1 MNIPAKF
8 IKRINENL
16 KKYQGIIGQIKK
28 KDANESDT
36 VTVIT
41 DILQDVFG
49 YDKYADITSEYAIR
63 GTYCDLAIL
72 DDHKKIRFLIEVK
85 AISVALNDN
94 HIKQALD
101 YGANAGVNWVIL
113 TNAETWMLYKIKF
126 GKPIDKEL
134 VSEFN
139 LLNISPKA
147 DKELAALFV
156 VSKDGQEKSV
166 IEDFYA
172 GIQVKN
178 KFTIGALLNSP
189 DVYSLIRRTMKKLFD
204 DVKISEEEIAD
215 IMANDIIK
223 REIIDSE
230 ESKKVK
236 KDIDKIYKKL
246 ERIRERS
253 NTASSARNSSEDD
266 AEEKVESPDQEDVD
280 IEERAEGTT
289 S

>member
-8 IKRINENL
+8 AKRINENL
-16 KKYQGIIGQIKK
+16 KKYQGVIAQIKK

-41 DILQDVFG
+41 DMLQDIFG

-72 DDHKKIRFLIEVK
+72 DSHKKIKFLIEVK
-85 AISVALNDN
+85 AISVVLNDS

-101 YGANAGVNWVIL
+101 YGANAGVNWVLL

-134 VSEFN
+134 ISEFN
-139 LLNISPKA
+139 LLTINSKT
-147 DKELAALFV
+147 DKELEALFV
-156 VSKDGQEKSV
+156 ISKDGQEKSS
-166 IEDFYA
+166 IEDFYSN
-172 GIQVKN
+172 IQVKN
-178 KFTIGALLNSP
+178 KFIIGCLLNSP
-189 DVYSLIRRTMKKLFD
+189 DVYVLIRRTMKKLFD
-204 DVKISEEEIAD
+204 DVKISEQEIAD
-215 IMANDIIK
+215 IIMNDIIK

-230 ESKKVK
+230 ESKKAK

-246 ERIRERS
+246 ERVKEKS
-253 NTASSARNSSEDD
+253 STAPQDNEISKPEEIPDTQVQQDVVEKDSETN
-266 AEEKVESPDQEDVD
+266 
-280 IEERAEGTT
+280 G
-289 S
+289 

>member
-8 IKRINENL
+8 SKRVNESL
-16 KKYQGIIGQIKK
+16 KKYQGVITQIKK

-41 DILQDVFG
+41 DILQDIFG
-49 YDKYADITSEYAIR
+49 YDKYSDITSEYAIR

-72 DDHKKIRFLIEVK
+72 DDHKKIKFLVEVK
-85 AISVALNDN
+85 AVSVTLNDS

-139 LLNISPKA
+139 LLNINPKT
-147 DKELAALFV
+147 DKELEALFV
-156 VSKDGQEKSV
+156 ISKDGQEKSV
-166 IEDFYA
+166 IEDFYSS
-172 GIQVKN
+172 IQVKN
-178 KFTIGALLNSP
+178 KFIIGSLLNSP
-189 DVYSLIRRTMKKLFD
+189 DIYSLIRRTMKKLFD
-204 DVKISEEEIAD
+204 DVKINEEEIAD

-230 ESKKVK
+230 ESKKAK
-236 KDIDKIYKKL
+236 KDIEKTYKKL
-246 ERIRERS
+246 ERIKEKNSLAQHDS
-253 NTASSARNSSEDD
+253 NISKP
-266 AEEKVESPDQEDVD
+266 EEKSDTSFQQNV
-280 IEERAEGTT
+280 IETAGET
-289 S
+289 SEQSG

>member
-1 MNIPAKF
+1 MNISAKF
-8 IKRINENL
+8 AKRVGESL
-16 KKYQGIIGQIKK
+16 KKYQGVIAQIKK

-49 YDKYADITSEYAIR
+49 YDKYVDITSEYAIR

-72 DDHKKIRFLIEVK
+72 DDHKKIKFLIEVK
-85 AISVALNDN
+85 AVSVSLSDN

-139 LLNISPKA
+139 LLNINPKA
-147 DKELAALFV
+147 DKELATLFV

-166 IEDFYA
+166 IEDFYSN
-172 GIQVKN
+172 IQVKN
-178 KFTIGALLNSP
+178 KFIIGSLLNSP
-189 DVYSLIRRTMKKLFD
+189 EVYSLIRRTMKKLFD

-215 IMANDIIK
+215 IMVNDIIK

-230 ESKKVK
+230 ESKKAK
-236 KDIDKIYKKL
+236 KDIDKLFKKL
-246 ERIRERS
+246 ERIKEK
-253 NTASSARNSSEDD
+253 SSAVLSSKSEP
-266 AEEKVESPDQEDVD
+266 SPIQEDTETAIV
-280 IEERAEGTT
+280 EHTTEVNEGISDTV
-289 S
+289 